1 MVSPRPN
8 HLRNIDRHKLYAIS
22 NAGPPRIQVL
32 WSKNFQN
39 GQNFIFQHHD
49 NHSNWGNLVVFWIVL
64 GKYLRKFKF

>member
-39 GQNFIFQHHD
+39 GQNFIF
-49 NHSNWGNLVVFWIVL
+49 FIIRAPP
-64 GKYLRKFKF
+64 K